1 MSGIAVLPVAFYLKI
16 YGKEHHPNKG
26 QYNDDNAAEVISYD
40 QEGEEIA
47 RFPESQQSH
56 PLSEAVRRENWPA
69 LLSSILVPMLYGGG
83 YYISVVWMAIFMN
96 TLIDPPVRGSFWIN
110 LGANVFGLTLT
121 SFFTGWLSDRVGRV
135 KLMSVS
141 IMCSGFFSI
150 RSTYLLILTFFCVVT
165 KVWCET
171 TGLVAPVMIWLISK
185 SSGRVAEALFA
196 QLCLTIFLSFY
207 CGPFSS
213 WLVER
218 FPVNIRLTSVS
229 LGFNVGICIS
239 SGFSP
244 ALATW
249 LVKLSPFAPG
259 FIFTVLALLGLLGMV
274 ISTKVHTDGGPEE
287 DNASDGK
294 MTSVEVEGDLSTAL
308 L

>member
-165 KVWCET
+165 KVWCANHWAGCTRHDLAHLQIKRESSRGTFCT
-171 TGLVAPVMIWLISK
+171 TLLDHLPLFLLWSIQLVA
-185 SSGRVAEALFA
+185 SG
-196 QLCLTIFLSFY
+196 T
-207 CGPFSS
+207 
-213 WLVER
+213 
-218 FPVNIRLTSVS
+218 
-229 LGFNVGICIS
+229 IS
-239 SGFSP
+239 SQHSSDERIFGVQCWHLYIFGF
-244 ALATW
+244 
-249 LVKLSPFAPG
+249 
-259 FIFTVLALLGLLGMV
+259 FTR
-274 ISTKVHTDGGPEE
+274 I
-287 DNASDGK
+287 
-294 MTSVEVEGDLSTAL
+294 GDLACQAFSVCTRLYIYSSCTARFAWDGHIY
-308 L
+308 